1 MKRCIKIVA
10 ATSAVII
17 EKSKSLVDDAKRTEK
32 ILGKPKPKVGLDEP
46 SAQLGPVNQ
55 EAERIIRGMKNQS
68 AKRFRSLYGK
78 RDKEVMT
85 LTANKLALKDQLK
98 VILTKIL
105 STL

>member
-17 EKSKSLVDDAKRTEK
+17 EEIKSLVDDAKRTEK
-32 ILGKPKPKVGLDEP
+32 ILGKPKPKGFGLDEP

-98 VILTKIL
+98 VIC
-105 STL
+105 